1 MQSMA
6 REALLR
12 QIGVHSLQPKIPGA
26 ARFGGP
32 VHGALAG
39 RELVARL
46 LDAGDMVLQP
56 REQGFGVQ
64 LFLRLALEHGNWQ
77 LGRSGQ
83 AAISRTLAG

>member
-12 QIGVHSLQPKIPGA
+12 QMGVHSLQAKIPGA
-26 ARFGGP
+26 ARFGDP

-64 LFLRLALEHGNWQ
+64 LFLRLTLEHWQ